1 MGRKPKDLT
10 IEHLKDRLLK
20 EINNEY
26 DPDRLSELLSCYMK
40 VESILEKKHK
50 TKEEK
55 RQTKLAM
62 PRVG

>member
-1 MGRKPKDLT
+1 MGRKPRDLT
-10 IEHLKDRLLK
+10 IENLKDRLLR

-26 DPDRLSELLSCYMK
+26 EPDRLSDLLSCFMK

-50 TKEEK
+50 IKEEK

-62 PRVG
+62 PRG

>member
-10 IEHLKDRLLK
+10 IENLKDRLLK
-20 EINNEY
+20 EINIECE
-26 DPDRLSELLSCYMK
+26 PDRLSGLLSCFIK
-40 VESILEKKHK
+40 VETILEKRQKI
-50 TKEEK
+50 KEEK